1 MPINALE
8 ERQVVASSLW
18 LMRAMAKGNIVMC
31 MTGEW
36 GHFNKKDQKGQTC
49 GLGVILGWRSK
60 KLAIV
65 GLRCIQW
72 HPMDCLSIKTAIQML
87 ERKGDKLNIPP
98 NPFVATCPIKIS
110 ANILTKRLNHELEV
124 IPKSE

>member
-1 MPINALE
+1 
-8 ERQVVASSLW
+8 
-18 LMRAMAKGNIVMC
+18 
-31 MTGEW
+31 
-36 GHFNKKDQKGQTC
+36 
-49 GLGVILGWRSK
+49 
-60 KLAIV
+60 
-65 GLRCIQW
+65 
-72 HPMDCLSIKTAIQML
+72 MDCLSIKTAIQML